1 MGKNPGVTSLILV
14 WRLYFTAK
22 RIISNKIG
30 GGRKDSAVISSR
42 GAGRGAESLA
52 SAPGCS
58 LEEGPEWRTGK
69 EWGWGDGQGREAGLG
84 RFPGLTG
91 GRALPERVG
100 GSVRPLYLVRRQ
112 IVVLASNWI
121 IVDMLMRRLGC
132 W

>member
-69 EWGWGDGQGREAGLG
+69 EWGWGDGRGARRGSGGFQGSQAGVRSRSELAAPRGLSIPGSEADS
-84 RFPGLTG
+84 
-91 GRALPERVG
+91 RAGEQLD
-100 GSVRPLYLVRRQ
+100 Y
-112 IVVLASNWI
+112 
-121 IVDMLMRRLGC
+121 C
-132 W
+132 